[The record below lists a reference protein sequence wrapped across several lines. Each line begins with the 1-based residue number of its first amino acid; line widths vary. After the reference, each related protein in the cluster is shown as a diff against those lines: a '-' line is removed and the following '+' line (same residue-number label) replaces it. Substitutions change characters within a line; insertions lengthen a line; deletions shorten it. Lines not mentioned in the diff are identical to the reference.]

1 MREYMEGYN
10 GDWIVPGKEFK
21 ILGSVFTKVN
31 ESFISTR
38 GLGVRQCV
46 LYEGTMPIRS
56 FTWVVYLDKEFG
68 WPLKLRN
75 TVFEMHFDY
84 DVELNLVE
92 TNIPGLKKT

>member
-1 MREYMEGYN
+1 M
-10 GDWIVPGKEFK
+10 PGKEFK